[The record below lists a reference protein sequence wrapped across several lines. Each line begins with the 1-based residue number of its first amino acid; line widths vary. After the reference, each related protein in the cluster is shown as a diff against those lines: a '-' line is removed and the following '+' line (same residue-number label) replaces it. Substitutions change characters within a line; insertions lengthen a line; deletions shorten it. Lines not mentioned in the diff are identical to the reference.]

1 MSNYVLQCVG
11 FNELYAEFTAKS
23 IEWDDIEGELR
34 VKWNITTVDTIED
47 ATKFQY
53 KSDAEYLGGFGWKV
67 IEL

>member
-1 MSNYVLQCVG
+1 MSNYVLQCAG

-23 IEWDDIEGELR
+23 IEWDYIEGELF
-34 VKWNITTVDTIED
+34 VKWNITTVDTIEE

-53 KSDAEYLGGFGWKV
+53 KSDAEYLGGLGLEV